1 MWILTTNITDIN
13 EETYCAY
20 HLQMLEWVDKIWVL
34 GNWKQP
40 DFFFHLVNYEMI
52 LKTDNSD

>member
-1 MWILTTNITDIN
+1 MQILTASFIDIN
-13 EETYCAY
+13 EETHGAY

-52 LKTDNSD
+52 LKTDKSD